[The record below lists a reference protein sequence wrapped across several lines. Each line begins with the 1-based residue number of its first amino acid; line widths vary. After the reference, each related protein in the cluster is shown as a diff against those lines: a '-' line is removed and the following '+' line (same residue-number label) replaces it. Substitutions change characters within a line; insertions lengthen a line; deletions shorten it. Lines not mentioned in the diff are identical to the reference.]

1 MPSALIDHVQHGTG
15 NLEGFNAAGLI
26 KNASSTVNPCPKH
39 PLNEISYLDK
49 TSKQGACEICL
60 PTMLRANHEMLPI
73 KQTVEEV
80 KQVLVTLD
88 LQINEIQQ
96 RKRFQKESCMDLI
109 RMIET
114 DRMAFEQEQT
124 NRINALKNYLDD
136 RLRTAVCEYRKAT
149 EPDLYK
155 VKASTL

>member
-1 MPSALIDHVQHGTG
+1 
-15 NLEGFNAAGLI
+15 
-26 KNASSTVNPCPKH
+26 
-39 PLNEISYLDK
+39 
-49 TSKQGACEICL
+49 
-60 PTMLRANHEMLPI
+60 MLRANHEMLPI

-155 VKASTL
+155 VKASTLQVDDHLQEIKLLANRVLQSKMRF

>member
-1 MPSALIDHVQHGTG
+1 MSSNYGAQVCNYLEFAGLSASHSPSRTPAEYDEQFQNAQHSMNNALAKVMRKASDQLMPSALIDHVQHGTG

-26 KNASSTVNPCPKH
+26 KNASSTINPCPKH

-73 KQTVEEV
+73 KQTVDEV

-88 LQINEIQQ
+88 MQINEIQQ
-96 RKRFQKESCMDLI
+96 RKRF
-109 RMIET
+109 
-114 DRMAFEQEQT
+114 
-124 NRINALKNYLDD
+124 
-136 RLRTAVCEYRKAT
+136 
-149 EPDLYK
+149 
-155 VKASTL
+155 